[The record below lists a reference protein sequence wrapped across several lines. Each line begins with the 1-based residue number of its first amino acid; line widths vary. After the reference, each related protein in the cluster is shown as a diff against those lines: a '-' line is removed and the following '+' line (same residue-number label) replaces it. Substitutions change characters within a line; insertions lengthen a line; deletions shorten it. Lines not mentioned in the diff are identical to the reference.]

1 MIITT
6 KGDKDMNISPRTPQ
20 ERLEIREF
28 ILDSN
33 LFLIANSLYSVVGIA
48 LFFYFVNYL
57 LYETGKLDVYMYV
70 VLNVIFALQMFFA
83 YLAQKS
89 ILTQRK
95 YIARL
100 ESVFDEIQT
109 PDELAEQEKE

>member
-6 KGDKDMNISPRTPQ
+6 KGDKDMDISVKTPQ

-28 ILDSN
+28 VLDSN

-57 LYETGKLDVYMYV
+57 LYETGKLDIFMYV
-70 VLNVIFALQMFFA
+70 TINVVFAVQMLFA

-89 ILTQRK
+89 ILTQRR
-95 YIARL
+95 YIAQL

-109 PDELAEQEKE
+109 PDELIVEDRE

>member
-1 MIITT
+1 
-6 KGDKDMNISPRTPQ
+6 MNISPKTPQ

-57 LYETGKLDVYMYV
+57 LYATAKLDVYLYV
-70 VLNVIFALQMFFA
+70 VLNIIFAVQMLFA

-89 ILTQRK
+89 ILTQRR

-100 ESVFDEIQT
+100 ESVFDEIQI
-109 PDELAEQEKE
+109 PDELIVEDKK